1 MQKNRVFKLFE
12 IYQIMTHNSEFER
25 YLAKTLQLTK
35 ELTLYQIDKQWQ
47 KIKNY
52 EYRTNKLRQFID
64 IGFVTILI
72 IGTPLV
78 AYIEIKTI
86 IDSTNE
92 LIAER
97 LPSRASEIEKKVEE

>member
-12 IYQIMTHNSEFER
+12 IYQIMAYNSKFEG
-25 YLAKTLQLTK
+25 YLEKTIQLAK
-35 ELTLYQIDKQWQ
+35 ELTLHQIDKQWQ

-64 IGFVTILI
+64 IGFVTTLI

-78 AYIEIKTI
+78 AYMEIKTI
-86 IDSTNE
+86 INSINE
-92 LIAER
+92 AMVER
-97 LPSRASEIEKKVEE
+97 LPSRASEIEEKVKE

>member
-25 YLAKTLQLTK
+25 YLEKTLQLTK
-35 ELTLYQIDKQWQ
+35 ELTLHQIDKQWQ

-52 EYRTNKLRQFID
+52 EYRINKLRQFID

-78 AYIEIKTI
+78 AYREIKTI

-92 LIAER
+92 VIAER